1 MTFAPPAGAIVAISS
16 YVMRGKIGNRA
27 IVFALESLGYNIWSV
42 PTVVL
47 PWHPG
52 HWRAT
57 RLQFEGEAFANALR
71 ELGESRWRGEV
82 CGVISG
88 YLANAAQA
96 EAIAELVENLRAE
109 SPGLIY
115 LCDPV
120 IGDEGGL
127 YVGED
132 TARAIRDRLL
142 PLADIATPNRFELSW
157 LANRALADNTAMIDA
172 ALALGPAEVVV
183 TSAQSMLKEGVA
195 TLFVDRRQALLAE
208 HQRVENPPNGLGDL
222 FSALFL
228 AARLAGAPPG
238 EALEKS
244 TASVFE
250 TLTRAVREGSDELM
264 PEKDA
269 HSLRAPFAKVGLRQ
283 LMHPSRR
290 RKRN

>member
-1 MTFAPPAGAIVAISS
+1 MTFETPAGAVIAISS

-27 IVFALESLGYNIWSV
+27 IVFALETLGYNTWAV

-52 HWRAT
+52 HGRST
-57 RLQFEGEAFANALR
+57 RLQFEGEAFGAALA

-82 CGVISG
+82 RAVISG
-88 YLANAAQA
+88 YLAHPAQA
-96 EAIAELVENLRAE
+96 HAVAALVKRLRADT
-109 SPGLIY
+109 PDLLY

-120 IGDEGGL
+120 IGDMGGL
-127 YVGED
+127 YVAEE
-132 TARAIRDRLL
+132 TASAIRDTLL
-142 PLADIATPNRFELSW
+142 PLADIATPNRFELGW
-157 LANRALADNTAMIDA
+157 LTGGAIDDNTAAINA

-183 TSAQSMLKEGVA
+183 TSAHAMLKDGVA
-195 TLFVDRRQALLAE
+195 ALYVDGRQALLAE
-208 HQRVENPPNGLGDL
+208 HPHVDNPPNGLGDL
-222 FSALFL
+222 FSALYL
-228 AARLAGAPPG
+228 AARLAGTPAA

-250 TLTRAVREGSDELM
+250 TLSRAVREGADELM

-269 HSLRAPFAKVGLRQ
+269 QSLRAPFAKVGLRQ

-290 RKRN
+290 RKRP

>member
-1 MTFAPPAGAIVAISS
+1 MTFEMPDGAVIAISS

-27 IVFALESLGYNIWSV
+27 IVFALETLGYNTWSV
-42 PTVVL
+42 PTIVL

-52 HWRAT
+52 HGRAT
-57 RLQFEGEAFANALR
+57 RLQFEGEAFATALR

-82 CGVISG
+82 RAVISG
-88 YLANAAQA
+88 YLANAGQT
-96 EAIAELVENLRAE
+96 EAIAKLVEGLRAE
-109 SPGLIY
+109 NPDLLY

-127 YVGED
+127 YVGDE
-132 TARAIRDRLL
+132 TAIAIRDRLL

-157 LANRALADNTAMIDA
+157 LAGRTLDDNTATIDA

-183 TSAQSMLKEGVA
+183 TSAHSMLKQGVA
-195 TLFVDRRQALLAE
+195 ALFVDRRQALLAE
-208 HQRVENPPNGLGDL
+208 HQRVDNPPNGLGDL

-228 AARLAGAPPG
+228 AARLAGKPSA

-250 TLTRAVREGSDELM
+250 TLTRAVREGADELM

-269 HSLRAPFAKVGLRQ
+269 QSLRAPFAKVGLRQ

-290 RKRN
+290 RKRS

>member
-1 MTFAPPAGAIVAISS
+1 MTFDIPDGAVIAISS

-27 IVFALESLGYNIWSV
+27 IVFALETLGYNTWSV

-52 HWRAT
+52 HGRAT
-57 RLQFEGEAFANALR
+57 RLQFEGEAFATALH

-82 CGVISG
+82 RAVISG
-88 YLANAAQA
+88 YLASAAQA
-96 EAIAELVENLRAE
+96 DAIAKLVEKLRAE
-109 SPGLIY
+109 KPDLLY

-142 PLADIATPNRFELSW
+142 PLADIATPNRFELAW
-157 LANRALADNTAMIDA
+157 LSGRTLEDNTAAIDA

-183 TSAQSMLKEGVA
+183 TSAHSMLKQGA
-195 TLFVDRRQALLAE
+195 AALFVDRRQALLAE
-208 HQRVENPPNGLGDL
+208 HQRIDNPPNGLGDL

-228 AARLAGAPPG
+228 AARLAGRPPA

-244 TASVFE
+244 TASVFK
-250 TLTRAVREGSDELM
+250 TLTRAMREGADELM

-269 HSLRAPFAKVGLRQ
+269 QSLRAPFAKIGLRQ

>member
-1 MTFAPPAGAIVAISS
+1 MTFETPAGAVIAISS

-27 IVFALESLGYNIWSV
+27 IVFALESLGYNTWSV

-52 HWRAT
+52 HGRAT
-57 RLQFEGEAFANALR
+57 RLQFEGEAFAAALG
-71 ELGESRWRGEV
+71 ELGQSRWRSEV
-82 CGVISG
+82 RAVITG

-96 EAIAELVENLRAE
+96 DAIATLITSLRAE
-109 SPGLIY
+109 NPELIY

-127 YVGED
+127 YVAPE
-132 TARAIRDRLL
+132 TACAIRDRLL
-142 PLADIATPNRFELSW
+142 PLADITTPNRFELAW
-157 LANRALADNTAMIDA
+157 LTGRTLPDNTAAIDA
-172 ALALGPAEVVV
+172 ALALGPAQVVV
-183 TSAQSMLKEGVA
+183 TSAHSMLKDGA
-195 TLFVDRRQALLAE
+195 AALYVDGKQALLAE
-208 HQRVENPPNGLGDL
+208 HKLIENPPNGLGDL

-228 AARLAGAPPG
+228 AARLADAPPA

-250 TLTRAVREGSDELM
+250 ALSRAVREGADELTL
-264 PEKDA
+264 EKDA
-269 HSLRAPFAKVGLRQ
+269 AGLRAPFAKVGLRQ

-290 RKRN
+290 RKRV

>member
-1 MTFAPPAGAIVAISS
+1 MTFDIPDGAVIAISS

-27 IVFALESLGYNIWSV
+27 IVFALETLGYNTWSV

-52 HWRAT
+52 HGRAT
-57 RLQFEGEAFANALR
+57 RLQFEGEAFATALR
-71 ELGESRWRGEV
+71 ELGESRWRREV
-82 CGVISG
+82 RAVISG
-88 YLANAAQA
+88 YLANAGQA
-96 EAIAELVENLRAE
+96 EAIAKLVEGLRAE
-109 SPGLIY
+109 NPDLLY

-127 YVGED
+127 YVGDE
-132 TARAIRDRLL
+132 TAIAIRDRLL

-157 LANRALADNTAMIDA
+157 LAGRALEDNMETIDA

-183 TSAQSMLKEGVA
+183 TSAHSMLKQGVA
-195 TLFVDRRQALLAE
+195 ALFVDRKQALLAE
-208 HQRVENPPNGLGDL
+208 HARVENPPNGLGDL

-228 AARLAGAPPG
+228 AARLAGRPSA

-250 TLTRAVREGSDELM
+250 TLTRAVREGADELM

-269 HSLRAPFAKVGLRQ
+269 QSLRAPFAKVGLRQ

-290 RKRN
+290 RKRS